1 MIEREKRWKL
11 KSDPPSSQ
19 IKDKFTISQTYA
31 NFSPD
36 VRVRK
41 ITDSNN
47 QDTYYH
53 TVKYQLK
60 DNIREELEHR
70 ISKERYDRIFE
81 VINKKPIIKERSL
94 VDLDNGLIAE
104 IDCFLDTGDKIIE
117 VEFLTE
123 ESMNVFVAPDWF
135 GEELEEN
142 KSFSIEVF
150 SRINKIK
157 FSLWGDL

>member
-19 IKDKFTISQTYA
+19 VKDKFTITQTYA

-41 ITDSNN
+41 ITDSDNK
-47 QDTYYH
+47 DTYYH

-60 DNIREELEHR
+60 DNTREELEHR
-70 ISKERYDRIFE
+70 ISRERYDRIFE
-81 VINKKPIIKERSL
+81 VINKKPIIKERTI
-94 VDLDNGLIAE
+94 VELDDNLIAE
-104 IDCFLDTGDKIIE
+104 IDNFLDTGDKIVE
-117 VEFLTE
+117 VEFSNE
-123 ESMNVFVAPDWF
+123 ESMNNFIIPDWF
-135 GEELEEN
+135 GKELKEN
-142 KSFSIEVF
+142 KSFSIELF